1 MKEAKWQAAEKAP
14 FRGPPALNG
23 QKFKPLIGYD
33 KAPLSFVAACLHRTS
48 LRKIGH
54 SLILS
59 SSHHLLPSSSSLHH
73 HTNTT
78 NNNTNSSTFAQQ
90 PHSPLIYNWIG
101 Y

>member
-1 MKEAKWQAAEKAP
+1 MASGGESSVYRTTCFKRTKMKVFHGIPCW
-14 FRGPPALNG
+14 
-23 QKFKPLIGYD
+23 LI
-33 KAPLSFVAACLHRTS
+33 KRTN

-59 SSHHLLPSSSSLHH
+59 SSHHLLPSSSSLLH

-78 NNNTNSSTFAQQ
+78 NNNTNCSTFAQQ
-90 PHSPLIYNWIG
+90 SHSPLIYNWIG